1 MNESRQF
8 GPTFKRLR
16 EGKNK
21 TLKATAEG
29 IMTPQFLSKFE
40 KGNTDISLI
49 NFNLLLNRLGIYWA
63 DFIREYQGPNLD
75 NVAKFTLQMLSG
87 SSSSYLNKVR
97 FFKDELPFDFPENP
111 QVIDL
116 IQDNIQVALSG
127 YADLGIDPKEKI
139 KTMQN
144 YLEEIDVWHTLEWD
158 LWKAVLFSASL
169 ESIRYRTRQLYPLL
183 NTAIRYVNLTEAVS
197 IIDTFL
203 VTVKHLMDEGYYD
216 DAEEILLYFEKNSRL
231 IPFESYLREFKKL
244 YVYLLFLQ
252 GKMETHDEAKRFI
265 QYSEMADSYFNF
277 NTSFSQAT
285 IENFIK
291 HIPQI
296 NKTGT
301 PFDASDVPLIDRY
314 FARTKN
320 P

>member
-1 MNESRQF
+1 MDETRQF
-8 GPTFKRLR
+8 GSTFKRLR

-40 KGNTDISLI
+40 KGNTDISLV
-49 NFNLLLNRLGIYWA
+49 NFNLLLNRLGVYWA

-75 NVAKFTLQMLSG
+75 NVAKFTLDMMVSG
-87 SSSSYLNKVR
+87 TNSYLTKVR
-97 FFKDELPFDFPENP
+97 YFKDELPFDFPENP

-116 IQDNIQVALSG
+116 IQDNIQVALSS
-127 YADLGIDPKEKI
+127 YADLGIDLKEKVQ
-139 KTMQN
+139 TMQDH
-144 YLEEIDVWHTLEWD
+144 LEKVEEWQTLEWD
-158 LWKAVLFSASL
+158 LWKAVLFHAPI
-169 ESIRYRTRQLYPLL
+169 ESIRYRTSQLYPRL
-183 NTAIRYVNLTEAVS
+183 AKVIRYADFTEVAN
-197 IIDTFL
+197 ILDTFL
-203 VTVKHLMDEGYYD
+203 TTIKHLMDEGYYE
-216 DAEEILLYFEKNSRL
+216 DAEEIILYFEKNSRL
-231 IPFESYLREFKKL
+231 IPFENYLRELKKHHIH
-244 YVYLLFLQ
+244 LLFLQ
-252 GKMETHDEAKRFI
+252 GKMEAHEEAKRFI
-265 QYSEMADSYFNF
+265 QYSEMATSYFNF
-277 NTSFSQAT
+277 NTTASQAA

-296 NKTGT
+296 NKTGV